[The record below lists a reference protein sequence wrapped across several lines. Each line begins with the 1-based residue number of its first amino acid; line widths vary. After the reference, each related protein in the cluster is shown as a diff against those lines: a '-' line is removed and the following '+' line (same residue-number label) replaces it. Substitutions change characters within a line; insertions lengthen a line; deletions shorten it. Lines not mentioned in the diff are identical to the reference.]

1 MASHG
6 AACGGEAVN
15 PRLNPTCALG
25 KKNHTWSFRSRIL
38 CIVPCEYTRLKSM
51 GKWLHIMKAGVVS
64 TVLSTLGDSESG
76 PNGQKDTIKTSRT
89 CT

>member
-25 KKNHTWSFRSRIL
+25 KKIIL
-38 CIVPCEYTRLKSM
+38 GPLEVEYTVLCP
-51 GKWLHIMKAGVVS
+51 VS
-64 TVLSTLGDSESG
+64 T
-76 PNGQKDTIKTSRT
+76 
-89 CT
+89 